1 MIKIFIL
8 ITLLQINP
16 VFSVSNP
23 NNLLSRFSKDQNAE
37 MLEMLKQDTLKM
49 GGSSIPSLVEVM
61 KSDKYPDRNRWVA
74 TFLLARIMGE
84 KSSDF
89 LVKFV
94 DHPNWVLRLAS
105 LKALLALNQGQYE
118 KKYAEALKDEALLVR
133 LQSLENINK
142 LGLSNLS
149 PNVWAMLYDQKN
161 YYQNKKQTK
170 KRANIIKKI
179 ILTVGDL
186 KFKKAQEPLLKMIQK
201 PKYEDIFDEMDYAL
215 SKIAGKKSPEGSMKM
230 KRYYWSKLEISSRE
244 I

>member
-1 MIKIFIL
+1 
-8 ITLLQINP
+8 
-16 VFSVSNP
+16 
-23 NNLLSRFSKDQNAE
+23 
-37 MLEMLKQDTLKM
+37 M
-49 GGSSIPSLVEVM
+49 GGHM
-61 KSDKYPDRNRWVA
+61 
-74 TFLLARIMGE
+74 
-84 KSSDF
+84 
-89 LVKFV
+89 
-94 DHPNWVLRLAS
+94 
-105 LKALLALNQGQYE
+105 KALLALNQGQYE